1 MARRSSLLVLAVL
14 VQLLGPTRLDA
25 QRTLS
30 GVVRDAGGS
39 ILPGVSVRATSP
51 ALAEPRSALT
61 NGEGRYSFG
70 DLPDGTYTLT
80 FALPGFVVITRS
92 DIVLPQAGESP
103 LDAVMRVGSL
113 AETITILRGS
123 QSGHTPRSEIGN
135 VHHARDAGRSV
146 DRSGDAQETGHDE
159 GLHAPSRPATLPGV
173 TPRATSLTR
182 PRLRRSSPRV

>member
-1 MARRSSLLVLAVL
+1 MARRSSLLLLAVL

-30 GVVRDAGGS
+30 GVVRDAGGA

-61 NGEGRYSFG
+61 NLEGRYSFG

-80 FALPGFVVITRS
+80 FALPGFVETTRS

-103 LDAVMRVGSL
+103 LDVVMRVGSL
-113 AETITILRGS
+113 ADRVIILRG
-123 QSGHTPRSEIGN
+123 PRPG
-135 VHHARDAGRSV
+135 ARLNPQG
-146 DRSGDAQETGHDE
+146 
-159 GLHAPSRPATLPGV
+159 PPATC
-173 TPRATSLTR
+173 SM
-182 PRLRRSSPRV
+182 RVMPADPSIDEKILKEPDTTKDYTLKVVPPPCQASHPAPAR